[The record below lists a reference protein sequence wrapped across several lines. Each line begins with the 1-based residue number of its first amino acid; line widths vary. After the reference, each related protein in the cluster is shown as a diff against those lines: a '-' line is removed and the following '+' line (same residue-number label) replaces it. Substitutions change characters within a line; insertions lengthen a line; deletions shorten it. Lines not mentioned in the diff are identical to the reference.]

1 MYICVK
7 ISLNA
12 FCTIST
18 SSHLYKTYA
27 LADSIAVYG
36 GSLYV
41 LLIDAEKTIINNQPK
56 NVVFY
61 NLNQL
66 EIGIGKNIISK
77 YNKNKDKLRWAL
89 KPVFLNHL
97 LAETPKI
104 IYVDNDIYFFGEYS
118 FLFDELESNSV
129 LLTPHFYRA
138 DPAMEPNWLEANFR
152 IGLYNAGFIG
162 VNSKAKLALDWW
174 SNCCYYNVKKSYWRG
189 LFDDQKYLDLFPIL
203 FDDVK
208 IIKNRGC
215 NLAGWN
221 YKNYHVQRNANN
233 EVIIENNY
241 SLIFIHFGELSLLEF
256 SDSKSVFYNEYTKY
270 LEALRKHNHSFD
282 LKRNV
287 FKKETI
293 LPYFYYLRWRFNRI
307 FEY

>member
-1 MYICVK
+1 M
-7 ISLNA
+7 
-12 FCTIST
+12 
-18 SSHLYKTYA
+18 YKTYA

-41 LLIDAEKTIINNQPK
+41 LLIDEEKAIINQQPK

-66 EIGIGKNIISK
+66 EIGIGKDIINK
-77 YNKNKDKLRWAL
+77 YKKNKDKLRWSL
-89 KPVFLNHL
+89 KPVFLNYL
-97 LAETPKI
+97 LAEIPKI
-104 IYVDNDIYFFGEYS
+104 IYVDNDIYFFGDHS
-118 FLFDELESNSV
+118 FLFDELESQSI
-129 LLTPHFYRA
+129 LLTPHFYKT
-138 DPAMEPNWLEANFR
+138 DPSKEQNWLEANFR

-189 LFDDQKYLDLFPIL
+189 LFDDQKYLDLLPII
-203 FDDVK
+203 FENIE

-221 YKNYHVQRNANN
+221 YKNHHVQRNADNKL
-233 EVIIENNY
+233 IIENKY
-241 SLIFIHFGELSLLEF
+241 PLTFIHFGELSLLEF
-256 SDSKSVFYNEYTKY
+256 SNPNSVYFIEFTEY
-270 LEALRKHNHSFD
+270 LAALRKYNNSFEF
-282 LKRNV
+282 KRNV